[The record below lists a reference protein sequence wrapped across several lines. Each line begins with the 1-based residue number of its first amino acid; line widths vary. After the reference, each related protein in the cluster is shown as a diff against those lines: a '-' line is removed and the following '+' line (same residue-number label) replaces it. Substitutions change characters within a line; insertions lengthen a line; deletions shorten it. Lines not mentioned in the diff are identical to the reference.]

1 MEENTIS
8 LQEIVYALKKRW
20 KLIVLITIAATL
32 VSAILSFFVIKPQYE
47 AKTKL
52 FIGKQETTQ
61 ENASY
66 NNNDVMM
73 YQQLMK
79 TYAELVKTSD
89 LVTKAVKSAD
99 LDYNQEDIK
108 AILKNL
114 NATPSAETQILDL
127 SFKGGNPKEVLK
139 LTEAITNEFI
149 SESKELIPNGNIQ
162 VIEQAKVPENPVS
175 PNKKLNILIAFV
187 LGVMVSVGLSLLLE
201 FMNNTY
207 KSKEDV
213 ENYLDIPVIGVIPE
227 FDEENV
233 AKRRGKH

>member
-8 LQEIVYALKKRW
+8 LQEIAYTLKKRW
-20 KLIVLITIAATL
+20 KLIALITIAATL

-52 FIGKQETTQ
+52 FIGKQETQ
-61 ENASY
+61 ETNAY
-66 NNNDVMM
+66 NNSDVMM

-99 LDYNQEDIK
+99 LNYNQNEIK
-108 AILKNL
+108 EILNNL
-114 NATPSAETQILDL
+114 TANPSADTQILDL

-139 LTEAITNEFI
+139 VTESITNEFI
-149 SESKELIPNGNIQ
+149 LESKELIPNGNVQ
-162 VIEQAKVPENPVS
+162 VIQKPQLPEYPIS

-187 LGVMVSVGLSLLLE
+187 LGLMLGVGVVLLLE
-201 FMNNTY
+201 
-207 KSKEDV
+207 
-213 ENYLDIPVIGVIPE
+213 YLDNTFKSREELEKTLDLPIIGTIPDYNNME
-227 FDEENV
+227 
-233 AKRRGKH
+233 K

>member
-8 LQEIVYALKKRW
+8 LQEIAYALKKRW
-20 KLIVLITIAATL
+20 KLIALITIAATL

-47 AKTKL
+47 ATTKL
-52 FIGKQETTQ
+52 FIGKQESQ
-61 ENASY
+61 DNNVY
-66 NNNDVMM
+66 NNSDVMM

-79 TYAELVKTSD
+79 TYAELAKTSD

-149 SESKELIPNGNIQ
+149 SESKELIPNGNVQ
-162 VIEQAKVPENPVS
+162 VIQKPQLPEKPVS
-175 PNKKLNILIAFV
+175 PNKKLNIFIAFV
-187 LGVMVSVGLSLLLE
+187 LGLMVGVGVVLLLE
-201 FMNNTY
+201 
-207 KSKEDV
+207 
-213 ENYLDIPVIGVIPE
+213 YLDNTFKSREDLENTLDLPIIGTIP
-227 FDEENV
+227 DYDNV
-233 AKRRGKH
+233 GK

>member
-8 LQEIVYALKKRW
+8 LQEIAYALKKRW
-20 KLIVLITIAATL
+20 KLIALITIAATL

-47 AKTKL
+47 ATTKL
-52 FIGKQETTQ
+52 FIGKQENQ
-61 ENASY
+61 ENSAY
-66 NNNDVMM
+66 NNSDVMM

-99 LDYNQEDIK
+99 LNYNQNEIK
-108 AILKNL
+108 GILNNL
-114 NATPSAETQILDL
+114 TANPSADTQILDL

-139 LTEAITNEFI
+139 VTDAITNEFI

-162 VIEQAKVPENPVS
+162 VIQKPQLPEHPVS

-187 LGVMVSVGLSLLLE
+187 LGLMVGVGVVLLIE
-201 FMNNTY
+201 
-207 KSKEDV
+207 
-213 ENYLDIPVIGVIPE
+213 YLDNTFKSREDLEKTLDLPIIGTIPDYDNME
-227 FDEENV
+227 
-233 AKRRGKH
+233 K

>member
-1 MEENTIS
+1 M
-8 LQEIVYALKKRW
+8 LQEIAYALKKRW
-20 KLIVLITIAATL
+20 KLIALITIAATL

-47 AKTKL
+47 ATTKL
-52 FIGKQETTQ
+52 FIGKQESQ
-61 ENASY
+61 DNNAY

-79 TYAELVKTSD
+79 TYAELAKTSD

-99 LDYNQEDIK
+99 LDYNQKDIK

-139 LTEAITNEFI
+139 LTEALTNEFI
-149 SESKELIPNGNIQ
+149 SESKELIPNGNVQ
-162 VIEQAKVPENPVS
+162 VIQKPQLPERPVS

-187 LGVMVSVGLSLLLE
+187 LGLMVGVGVVLLLE
-201 FMNNTY
+201 
-207 KSKEDV
+207 
-213 ENYLDIPVIGVIPE
+213 YLDNTFKSREELEKTLDLPIIGTIPDYNNI
-227 FDEENV
+227 EE
-233 AKRRGKH
+233 

>member
-8 LQEIVYALKKRW
+8 LQEIAYALKKRW
-20 KLIVLITIAATL
+20 KLIALITIAATL

-47 AKTKL
+47 ATTKL
-52 FIGKQETTQ
+52 FIGKQESQ
-61 ENASY
+61 DNNAY

-79 TYAELVKTSD
+79 TYAELAKTSD

-99 LDYNQEDIK
+99 LDYNQKDIK

-139 LTEAITNEFI
+139 LTEALTNEFI
-149 SESKELIPNGNIQ
+149 SESKELIPNGNVQ
-162 VIEQAKVPENPVS
+162 VIQKPQLPEKPVS
-175 PNKKLNILIAFV
+175 PNKKLNIFIAFV
-187 LGVMVSVGLSLLLE
+187 LGLMVGVGVVLLLE
-201 FMNNTY
+201 
-207 KSKEDV
+207 
-213 ENYLDIPVIGVIPE
+213 YLDNTFKSREDLENTLDLPIIGTIPYY
-227 FDEENV
+227 DNV
-233 AKRRGKH
+233 GK

>member
-52 FIGKQETTQ
+52 FIGKQESQ
-61 ENASY
+61 DNNAY
-66 NNNDVMM
+66 NNSDVMM

-79 TYAELVKTSD
+79 TYSELVKTSD

-99 LDYNQEDIK
+99 LDYNQKEIK
-108 AILKNL
+108 EILKNL
-114 NATPSAETQILDL
+114 NANPSADTQILDL
-127 SFKGGNPKEVLK
+127 SYKGGNPKDVLK
-139 LTEAITNEFI
+139 VTEAITNEFI
-149 SESKELIPNGNIQ
+149 SESKELIPNGNVQ
-162 VIEQAKVPENPVS
+162 VIQKAQLPEHPVS

-187 LGVMVSVGLSLLLE
+187 LGLMVGIGVVLLLE
-201 FMNNTY
+201 
-207 KSKEDV
+207 
-213 ENYLDIPVIGVIPE
+213 YLDNTFKSREELEKTLELPIIGTIP
-227 FDEENV
+227 DYDNV
-233 AKRRGKH
+233 GK

>member
-8 LQEIVYALKKRW
+8 LQEIAYALKKRW
-20 KLIVLITIAATL
+20 KLIALITIAATL

-47 AKTKL
+47 ATTKL
-52 FIGKQETTQ
+52 FIGKQESQ
-61 ENASY
+61 DNNAY

-79 TYAELVKTSD
+79 TYAELAKTSD

-99 LDYNQEDIK
+99 LDYNQKDIK

-139 LTEAITNEFI
+139 LTEALTNEFI
-149 SESKELIPNGNIQ
+149 SESKELIPNGNVQ
-162 VIEQAKVPENPVS
+162 VIQKPQLPERPVS

-187 LGVMVSVGLSLLLE
+187 LGLMVGVGVVLLLE
-201 FMNNTY
+201 
-207 KSKEDV
+207 
-213 ENYLDIPVIGVIPE
+213 YLDNTFKSREELEKTLDLPIIGTIPDYNNI
-227 FDEENV
+227 EE
-233 AKRRGKH
+233 

>member
-8 LQEIVYALKKRW
+8 LQEIAYALKKRW
-20 KLIVLITIAATL
+20 KLIALITIAATL

-47 AKTKL
+47 ATTTL
-52 FIGKQETTQ
+52 FIGKQESQ
-61 ENASY
+61 DNNAY

-79 TYAELVKTSD
+79 TYAELAKTSD

-149 SESKELIPNGNIQ
+149 SESKELIPNGNVQ
-162 VIEQAKVPENPVS
+162 VIQKPQLPEKPVS
-175 PNKKLNILIAFV
+175 PNKKLNIFIAFV
-187 LGVMVSVGLSLLLE
+187 LGLMVGVGVVLLLE
-201 FMNNTY
+201 
-207 KSKEDV
+207 
-213 ENYLDIPVIGVIPE
+213 YLDNTFKSREDLENTLDLPIIGTIP
-227 FDEENV
+227 DYDNV
-233 AKRRGKH
+233 GK

>member
-20 KLIVLITIAATL
+20 KLIALITIAATL

-47 AKTKL
+47 ATTKL
-52 FIGKQETTQ
+52 FIGKQESQ
-61 ENASY
+61 DNNAY
-66 NNNDVMM
+66 NNSDVMM

-79 TYAELVKTSD
+79 TYSELVKTSD

-99 LDYNQEDIK
+99 LDYNQKEIK
-108 AILKNL
+108 EILKNL
-114 NATPSAETQILDL
+114 NANPSADTQILSL

-149 SESKELIPNGNIQ
+149 SESKELIPNGNVQIIQ
-162 VIEQAKVPENPVS
+162 KAQLPEHPVS

-187 LGVMVSVGLSLLLE
+187 LGLMVGVGVVLLLE
-201 FMNNTY
+201 
-207 KSKEDV
+207 
-213 ENYLDIPVIGVIPE
+213 YLDNTFKSREELEKTLELPIIGTIP
-227 FDEENV
+227 DYDNM
-233 AKRRGKH
+233 GK